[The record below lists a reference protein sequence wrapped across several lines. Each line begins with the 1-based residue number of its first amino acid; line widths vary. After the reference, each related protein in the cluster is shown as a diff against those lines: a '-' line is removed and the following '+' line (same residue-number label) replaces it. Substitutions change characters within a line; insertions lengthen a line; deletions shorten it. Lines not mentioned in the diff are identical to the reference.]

1 MEGIRLSIVPP
12 LTPMKRTSL
21 KNRVNKQA
29 MQIGEQSLILLAIK
43 SLGLAIKV
51 HLSVDTI
58 SELPIA
64 IEVTPTHVNDGE
76 VDPTLIGKVTDCTNS
91 QIEFL
96 IMDGGYNQLYEKPI
110 SFYQIEN

>member
-12 LTPMKRTSL
+12 LTPMKRSSL
-21 KNRVNKQA
+21 KNRVNNKGA
-29 MQIGEQSLILLAIK
+29 KFDSFSNKITWFGH
-43 SLGLAIKV
+43 KV

-76 VDPTLIGKVTDCTNS
+76 VDPTLIGNVTDCTNF
-91 QIEFL
+91 QVEFL
-96 IMDGGYNQLYEKPI
+96 IMDGGCNQLYEKTI

>member
-1 MEGIRLSIVPP
+1 M
-12 LTPMKRTSL
+12 
-21 KNRVNKQA
+21 
-29 MQIGEQSLILLAIK
+29 
-43 SLGLAIKV
+43 

-76 VDPTLIGKVTDCTNS
+76 VDPTLIGNVTDCTNF

>member
-21 KNRVNKQA
+21 KNRVNKQGA
-29 MQIGEQSLILLAIK
+29 KFDSFSNKITWFGH
-43 SLGLAIKV
+43 KV

-76 VDPTLIGKVTDCTNS
+76 VDPTLIGNVTDCTNF

-96 IMDGGYNQLYEKPI
+96 IMDGGCNQLYEKPI

>member
-1 MEGIRLSIVPP
+1 
-12 LTPMKRTSL
+12 
-21 KNRVNKQA
+21 VNNKGA
-29 MQIGEQSLILLAIK
+29 KFDSFSNKITWFGH
-43 SLGLAIKV
+43 KV

-76 VDPTLIGKVTDCTNS
+76 VDPTLIGNVTDCTNS
-91 QIEFL
+91 QVEFL
-96 IMDGGYNQLYEKPI
+96 IMDGGCNQLYEKPI